1 MIQKKGSSYLTTLI
15 ALVVTTIFNNT
26 AVAYEFDKVA
36 PESVGYSSAKLVGAD
51 TTLKKLYA
59 DGRIPNY
66 VLNLYKDGKLFYT
79 ASEGRTNLSDGQKVD
94 GDTIYHLAS
103 MSKPMVAS
111 AGFRL
116 IDQGKIN
123 LDDKLSKYF
132 PEFANM
138 MVAPEGNFKN
148 QFEPAKRE
156 ITVLDLM
163 THTSGFTYP
172 QFLAGFND
180 VSRTYEEAGV
190 FSTGNGK
197 TLDENMLLLSEV
209 PLKAHPGEQFNYSVS
224 LDVLGALIERVT
236 GQSLADYLDSSIFTP
251 LEMKDTFFI
260 LEPTK
265 VEKTSTVYGV
275 GFNGMGLDGKPI
287 KLLGK
292 QSDAPDAIDW
302 KIGTVIPAAGLTRAP
317 SWFSGGGGLIGS
329 ANDYARYLSM
339 IAYDGTIDGKQVLTK
354 ESANKQIESLV
365 DLDFEMMRE
374 SFGDAYDFITFGG
387 GFGIKREPD
396 NREVTDYIFWGGLFN
411 TFFWFDPKDNT
422 IGVFL
427 TSHMPAVYN
436 LSDDIEQIVDDARL

>member
-1 MIQKKGSSYLTTLI
+1 MIQKKGSSYLTTFV

-26 AVAYEFDKVA
+26 AVAYEFDKVM

-51 TTLKKLYA
+51 ATLKKLYA

-79 ASEGRTNLSDGQKVD
+79 ASEGRTNLTDGQKVD

-116 IDQGKIN
+116 VDQGKIN

-172 QFLAGFND
+172 SFLGGFND
-180 VSRTYEEAGV
+180 VSRTYAEAGV
-190 FSTGNGK
+190 FSAGNGK

-236 GQSLADYLDSSIFTP
+236 GQSLAEYLDSSIFTP

-260 LEPTK
+260 LDPSK

-275 GFNGMGLDGKPI
+275 GFNGYGFDKKPI

-302 KIGTVIPAAGLTRAP
+302 KIGTVIPAASLTRTP

-354 ESANKQIESLV
+354 ESAHKQIESLV
-365 DLDFEMMRE
+365 DLDFEAMRE

-396 NREVTDYIFWGGLFN
+396 NPEVTDYIFWGGLFN

-427 TSHMPAVYN
+427 TSHMPALYN